1 MVAHASPLAVLP
13 MPDKPAFKD
22 PTTLTRWTKGVLYA
36 ETALSVVP
44 LDPGERPWPGLA
56 SDGSPAAGG
65 LRCAAGGN
73 LVSIAADALDI
84 PLDLILIVIIGRIYR
99 MQMDHLAR
107 TPKIEQTETG
117 SASAVSTST

>member
-1 MVAHASPLAVLP
+1 
-13 MPDKPAFKD
+13 
-22 PTTLTRWTKGVLYA
+22 VLYA

-56 SDGSPAAGG
+56 SDGSSRRG
-65 LRCAAGGN
+65 LRWLRAVN

-84 PLDLILIVIIGRIYR
+84 PLDLIVIIGRIYR

-107 TPKIEQTETG
+107 MPKIEQTETG

>member
-1 MVAHASPLAVLP
+1 LARSCFGRLQ
-13 MPDKPAFKD
+13 A
-22 PTTLTRWTKGVLYA
+22 A
-36 ETALSVVP
+36 EGFDAPRAV
-44 LDPGERPWPGLA
+44 
-56 SDGSPAAGG
+56 
-65 LRCAAGGN
+65 N